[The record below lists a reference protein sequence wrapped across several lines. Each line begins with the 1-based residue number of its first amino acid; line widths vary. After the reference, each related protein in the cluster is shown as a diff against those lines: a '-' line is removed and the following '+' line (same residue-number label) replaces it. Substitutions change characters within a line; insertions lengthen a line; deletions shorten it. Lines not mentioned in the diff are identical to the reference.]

1 MIRFARRNIK
11 LFFRDRA
18 GVFFSLLAVMIT
30 IGLYVLF
37 LGNIMLG
44 GALKALPGADSTTT
58 SWLAAGLMTTASLT
72 TSLGAIGV
80 MIDDKIRKAEK
91 DFKSSPIPRRS
102 LTGGYLLSTLVVGVL
117 MTTVTFL
124 LSEIYVIANG
134 GSLLPFLDILK
145 ILGLIVLSVLTSTS
159 IVTFIVSFFKS
170 HSAFMAAST
179 VVGTLIGFLTGVY
192 IPVGELPEAVQTVV
206 RAFPLT
212 HAASLFRQ
220 VLMEAPMAEM
230 FTDAPSQVIYDFQ
243 TEMGVV
249 LKFGSYEVT
258 PLVSVLTLIITAVV
272 FFSLTLI
279 NMSRLKRN

>member
-44 GALKALPGADSTTT
+44 DALKALPGADSTTT

-124 LSEIYVIANG
+124 LSEVYVIANG
-134 GSLLPFLDILK
+134 GSLLPLLDILK

>member
-30 IGLYVLF
+30 ISLYVLF

-44 GALKALPGADSTTT
+44 DALKALPGADSTTT

-134 GSLLPFLDILK
+134 GSLLPLWDILK

>member
-30 IGLYVLF
+30 ISLYVLF

-44 GALKALPGADSTTT
+44 DALKALPGADSTTT

>member
-30 IGLYVLF
+30 ISLYVLF

-44 GALKALPGADSTTT
+44 DALKALPGADSTTT

-134 GSLLPFLDILK
+134 GSLLPLLDILK

>member
-30 IGLYVLF
+30 FSLYVLF

-44 GALKALPGADSTTT
+44 DALKALPGADSTTT

-230 FTDAPSQVIYDFQ
+230 FTDAPSQIIYDFQ

>member
-44 GALKALPGADSTTT
+44 DALKALPGADSTTT

-117 MTTVTFL
+117 MTMVTFL

-134 GSLLPFLDILK
+134 GSLLPLLDILK

>member
-44 GALKALPGADSTTT
+44 DALKALPGADSTTT

>member
-30 IGLYVLF
+30 FSLYVLF

-44 GALKALPGADSTTT
+44 DALKALPGADSTTT

-117 MTTVTFL
+117 MTMVTFL

>member
-30 IGLYVLF
+30 ISLYVLF

-44 GALKALPGADSTTT
+44 DALKALPGADSTTT

-124 LSEIYVIANG
+124 LSEVYVIANG
-134 GSLLPFLDILK
+134 GSLLPLWDILK